1 MYLQGIIKSNM
12 LTDARIN
19 TIIQRE
25 VQFHT
30 TNSGGKGGQN
40 VNKVETKVL
49 LEFDVLHSAVLSED
63 EKQLIISKCRHVTK
77 ESVLKIA
84 SEIHRTQ
91 LQNKRDVLLKFRT
104 VLQKLFIKPKKRL
117 ATKPTRS
124 SVIKKQKIKKTIKEK
139 KLNRKKPDF

>member
-1 MYLQGIIKSNM
+1 LYLQGIIKSNM

-30 TNSGGKGGQN
+30 ANSGGKGGQN

-91 LQNKRDVLLKFRT
+91 LQNKRDVLFKFRT